1 METAIQI
8 ITGVLETGIISF
20 IVYMIIRGLKTEI
33 KTLHSVVINQ
43 NKTIKTMDKRIQET
57 EKIGNLYKQ
66 LVSDFPQA
74 LEDYQTVI
82 TKTKNTTILE
92 LKSKIK
98 EQELTI
104 DDLTKRAQSSDPKVV
119 QKAAGISK
127 LFLNKENKD
136 LLEFLQKIEE
146 KPEIIVDAMISSNDF
161 DDLMKIL
168 KRKIETLSQVDTR
181 EMFDAEYIKKYNIK
195 TASFGSN
202 GIFYMISFDNIIY
215 ITEDCLMKFKE
226 KYNLL
231 K

>member
-66 LVSDFPQA
+66 LISDFPQA

-104 DDLTKRAQSSDPKVV
+104 DDLTKRAQSSDPK
-119 QKAAGISK
+119 
-127 LFLNKENKD
+127 
-136 LLEFLQKIEE
+136 
-146 KPEIIVDAMISSNDF
+146 
-161 DDLMKIL
+161 
-168 KRKIETLSQVDTR
+168 
-181 EMFDAEYIKKYNIK
+181 
-195 TASFGSN
+195 
-202 GIFYMISFDNIIY
+202 
-215 ITEDCLMKFKE
+215 
-226 KYNLL
+226 
-231 K
+231 